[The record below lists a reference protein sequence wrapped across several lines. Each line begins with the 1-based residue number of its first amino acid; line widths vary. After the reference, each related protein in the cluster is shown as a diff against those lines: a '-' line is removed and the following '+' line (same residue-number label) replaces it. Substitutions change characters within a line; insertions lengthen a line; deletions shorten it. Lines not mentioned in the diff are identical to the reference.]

1 MSIASQDAK
10 SHISVSSVQR
20 RAART
25 FTDEYGI
32 TRRAGEEWLLTIKEC
47 ETHVCDVHEEA
58 CADIPHSKYLL
69 VRGHSDVS
77 HQHLE
82 AMLYNTDEHKLSFVL
97 FFRV

>member
-1 MSIASQDAK
+1 MCATS
-10 SHISVSSVQR
+10 
-20 RAART
+20 
-25 FTDEYGI
+25 
-32 TRRAGEEWLLTIKEC
+32 TRR
-47 ETHVCDVHEEA
+47 HVPISLNLEPKPSTLNPKPQTHEEA